1 MEPRACM
8 PGKWKVGAGMYAL
21 DLRLL
26 EFVPHLT
33 FTFDKDGKVLSG
45 SEDMSGNLVP
55 SAELSEMIKWERF
68 TQVKK
73 YKLQKSAAAKQKF
86 AVKVETAL
94 QDCENLRLQQ
104 QEHTK
109 IIEGLCLRVNVLN
122 NNVDVLNNSVDKLN
136 NKIDQNTAVV
146 HQRVSR
152 LESYMETRC
161 DEVHKRINRLEM
173 SMGER
178 CDQLHNDLRG
188 LRIGAFRDTFASA
201 EIVDT
206 YLQQF

>member
-1 MEPRACM
+1 MMPRACM
-8 PGKWKVGAGMYAL
+8 PGVWKVGAGLYAL
-21 DLRLL
+21 DLHELQ
-26 EFVPHLT
+26 FVQGLT
-33 FTFDKDGKVLSG
+33 FTFDKDGRVLRG

>member
-26 EFVPHLT
+26 QFVPHLT
-33 FTFDKDGKVLSG
+33 FTFDDGRVLSG

-55 SAELSEMIKWERF
+55 SAELSEMIKWERL

-122 NNVDVLNNSVDKLN
+122 NNVDVLNNSVDTLN